1 MMSRRVLVL
10 SAVLALLLATPVLS
24 ANTLKPLKPGVVLVG
39 FRGDA
44 IPPNAG
50 ETLGRHGGSIAG
62 QLGPLPV
69 LAVRTNDI
77 GRLTTGLRLEYSVS
91 YAYEAGVGKLLG
103 DPYTPNDPEYDQT
116 SSYLLPQRIPHAWGA
131 RGAGAGVVV
140 AVIDAGIDL
149 GHREF
154 EGRLVPNAQGGYGY
168 NLVPPDF
175 QNHFDDDL
183 FYTEPSGQEIDTKS
197 HGTRTAAVAL
207 AAQDNSHSISGVAG
221 AARIL
226 PIRITWGPANNQ
238 QAHEFLAARAIV
250 LATDEGADV
259 IVTTWDFDNDPADTV
274 NRPAL
279 AAAVQYA
286 YSRNVVIV
294 SAAGNAEG
302 ANEPM
307 EAPATFPQVISVGA
321 VQLDANGSPSG
332 IASYPN
338 GTTMDF
344 AAPSGV
350 LTFCRQGVSTCDR
363 TGSGTS
369 FTAPQVAGIVAIM
382 LSCNAGLTPAQVEYH
397 LRQGVTDVQTG
408 GAAASGWDGATGW
421 GMVNAETAIQSAC
434 GSLL

>member
-1 MMSRRVLVL
+1 MIARRVLAL
-10 SAVLALLLATPVLS
+10 SAVLILLLATPALS
-24 ANTLKPLKPGVVLVG
+24 ANTLKPLKPGIVLVG

-44 IPPNAG
+44 VPSNAA
-50 ETLGRHGGSIAG
+50 EMLGRHGGAIAG
-62 QLGPLPV
+62 QLGTLPV
-69 LAVRTNDI
+69 LAVRTSDI
-77 GRLTTGLRLEYSVS
+77 GRLTTGLMLEYSVS
-91 YAYEAGVGKLLG
+91 FAYENGVGRLLG
-103 DPYTPNDPEYDQT
+103 DPYTPNDPEYPQT

-131 RGAGAGVVV
+131 FGAGAGTVV

-154 EGRLVPNAQGGYGY
+154 EGRLVQNAQGGYGY

-183 FYTEPSGQEIDTKS
+183 FYTEPSAHEIDTKS

-207 AAQDNSHSISGVAG
+207 AAHDNGNSISGVAG
-221 AARIL
+221 EARIL
-226 PIRITWGPANNQ
+226 PIRITWGPPSNQ
-238 QAHEFLAARAIV
+238 QPHEFLAARAIL
-250 LATDEGADV
+250 LATNEGADV

-321 VQLDANGSPSG
+321 VHLDANGSPSG
-332 IASYPN
+332 IPSYPN

-369 FTAPQVAGIVAIM
+369 FTAPQVAGVVAIM
-382 LSCNAGLTPAQVEYH
+382 LSCLPTLTPTQVEHH
-397 LRQGVTDVQTG
+397 LQQGVTDVQTG
-408 GAAASGWDGATGW
+408 GAATPGWDGATGW
-421 GMVNAETAIQSAC
+421 GMVDAEAAIRSAC
-434 GSLL
+434 GSL